1 MNKNNPFVVSCE
13 KSSFLIEKKLGGAI
27 TIKERGQLFIHKLI
41 CDVCRK
47 YEKQSVLL
55 DALLRKKISG
65 NESPTS
71 PVSID
76 KNAVEKLKSTILDKL
91 K

>member
-13 KSSFLIEKKLGGAI
+13 KSSFLIEKKLAGALSM
-27 TIKERGQLFIHKLI
+27 KEHSQLFIHKLI

-47 YEKQSVLL
+47 YEKQSILL
-55 DALLRKKISG
+55 DNLLRKKIAG
-65 NESPTS
+65 NNSTS
-71 PVSID
+71 PSANID
-76 KNAVEKLKSTILDKL
+76 QNRIEKLKSTILGKL

>member
-13 KSSFLIEKKLGGAI
+13 KSSFLIEKKLAGALSM
-27 TIKERGQLFIHKLI
+27 KERSQLFIHKLI

-47 YEKQSVLL
+47 YEKQSILL
-55 DALLRKKISG
+55 DDLLRRKIAG
-65 NESPTS
+65 NDSIIPSE
-71 PVSID
+71 SID
-76 KNAVEKLKSTILDKL
+76 QNSIEKLKLTILDKL